1 MGGDVGGACQVA
13 WGLLIMVAPSMHAEQ
28 PWAAPNMHEEQ
39 PYKYIYIYMYM
50 YIYVNIYNIYFVY
63 LHIRLKVEAY
73 KPAAVSSLAA
83 VKLA

>member
-1 MGGDVGGACQVA
+1 
-13 WGLLIMVAPSMHAEQ
+13 
-28 PWAAPNMHEEQ
+28 
-39 PYKYIYIYMYM
+39 MYM

>member
-1 MGGDVGGACQVA
+1 MRSNH
-13 WGLLIMVAPSMHAEQ
+13 GLQEQ
-28 PWAAPNMHEEQ
+28 SWAAPNMHEEQ

-83 VKLA
+83 VMLA